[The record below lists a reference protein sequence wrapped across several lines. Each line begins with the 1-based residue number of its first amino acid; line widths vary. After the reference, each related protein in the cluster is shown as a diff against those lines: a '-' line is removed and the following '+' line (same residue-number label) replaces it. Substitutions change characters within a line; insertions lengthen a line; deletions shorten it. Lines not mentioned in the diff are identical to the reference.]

1 MNVVLKINKLFNKSA
16 VAGSRYS
23 GGRQNGAS
31 STNVKQNIND
41 SINLSPDSASDLEAG
56 IQESCSGIIYFNYI
70 IRGYNIEL
78 RRGELK

>member
-1 MNVVLKINKLFNKSA
+1 MNFVFNINKLYNKLA

-56 IQESCSGIIYFNYI
+56 IQESCSGIIYFNYTI
-70 IRGYNIEL
+70 KGFLSFRKV
-78 RRGELK
+78 ELK